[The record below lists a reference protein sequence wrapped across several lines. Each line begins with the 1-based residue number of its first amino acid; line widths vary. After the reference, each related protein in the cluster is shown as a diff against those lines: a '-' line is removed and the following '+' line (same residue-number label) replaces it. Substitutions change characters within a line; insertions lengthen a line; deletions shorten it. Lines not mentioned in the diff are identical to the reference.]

1 MDTVV
6 QSGNAGS
13 QDGHKTL
20 ILDTISLITRLAMA
34 AVWIISGISKLRDS
48 LQTQQAINAYE
59 ILPRDVISPLA
70 AGLPVFEIA
79 LGVLLLLGI
88 FLRPAAVIS
97 IGLLTVFIIAII
109 SAWARGLSID
119 CGCFGGDGANPNA
132 GLATYLTEIGRDLGF
147 IVLSVWT
154 VWRPFKRF
162 ALHP

>member
-13 QDGHKTL
+13 QGGHKSL
-20 ILDTISLITRLAMA
+20 ILDIISLITRLAMA

-48 LQTQQAINAYE
+48 LQTQKAMKAYE
-59 ILPRDVISPLA
+59 ILPGDLISPLA
-70 AGLPVFEIA
+70 AGLSAFEIA
-79 LGVLLLLGI
+79 LGVLLFLGI
-88 FLRPAAVIS
+88 FLRPAGVIS

-109 SAWARGLSID
+109 SAWARGLTID
-119 CGCFGGDGANPNA
+119 CGCFGGGGANSNA
-132 GLATYLTEIGRDLGF
+132 GPATYLTEIGRDLGF

-154 VWRPFKRF
+154 VWRPYKRF

>member
-13 QDGHKTL
+13 QGGHKSL
-20 ILDTISLITRLAMA
+20 ILDIISLITRLAMA

-79 LGVLLLLGI
+79 LGGLLLLGV
-88 FLRPAAVIS
+88 FPRPAPRARPATAAPLEFVPCIS
-97 IGLLTVFIIAII
+97 GVRA
-109 SAWARGLSID
+109 
-119 CGCFGGDGANPNA
+119 
-132 GLATYLTEIGRDLGF
+132 ERDAAYRL
-147 IVLSVWT
+147 
-154 VWRPFKRF
+154 
-162 ALHP
+162 

>member
-13 QDGHKTL
+13 QGGHKSL
-20 ILDTISLITRLAMA
+20 ILDIISLITRLAMA
-34 AVWIISGISKLRDS
+34 AVWIISGIS
-48 LQTQQAINAYE
+48 N
-59 ILPRDVISPLA
+59 VIEPLA

-119 CGCFGGDGANPNA
+119 CGCFGGGGANPNA
-132 GLATYLTEIGRDLGF
+132 GPSTYLTEIGRDLGF